1 LDISKYTV
9 EDFALNQEFRAWVFY
24 PSQSLNEYWERLF
37 EKYPV
42 QVKNAKIA
50 KEILLNLSY
59 PKYQFFERESLEVW
73 ERIDFETEEWEKNR
87 QKQTKT
93 VKVVSLNSQSLLE
106 KYENSGKQINWFSQ
120 ELRVAGILL
129 FAFSLSLI
137 FGLFFKSEPI
147 KTEYIADLVYDEYSA
162 PPGVKSTLTMQDGSK
177 VWLNSGSSVRFIKNF
192 EEDKRII
199 YLEGEAY
206 FEVAKDSLRPFS
218 VITGEVTT
226 TALGT
231 SFNISAYPHEDLKIA
246 LVEGKVAVEVVQT
259 EDSRVL
265 LEKGEALKINTNSGE
280 VKKEL
285 FDSELVI
292 AWTKKKIIFQGVK
305 LAEAVRILENWYG
318 IKFKFQNNPSPD
330 LVLYGVFQ
338 DETLENILEGLSYS
352 ARFQYKIKKDEV
364 KIIFN

>member
-1 LDISKYTV
+1 MDISKYTV
-9 EDFALNQEFRAWVFY
+9 EDFALNREFRAWVFS
-24 PSQSLNEYWERLF
+24 PSQSLNKYWERLF
-37 EKYPV
+37 EKYPA

-50 KEILLNLSY
+50 KEILLNLNY
-59 PKYQFFERESLEVW
+59 PNHQFLEREYLEVW
-73 ERIDFETEEWEKNR
+73 DRIDRETEEWEK
-87 QKQTKT
+87 KKTKT
-93 VKVVSLNSQSLLE
+93 VKVVSLNSQSLLG
-106 KYENSGKQINWFSQ
+106 KYENSGKQIVWFSQ

-129 FAFSLSLI
+129 VAFSLSLI
-137 FGLFFKSEPI
+137 FGLFFKKEPV
-147 KTEYIADLVYDEYSA
+147 KTEYIADAVYEEYSA

-177 VWLNSGSSVRFIKNF
+177 VLLNSGSSVRFIKNF

-206 FEVAKDSLRPFS
+206 FEVAKDTLRPFS

-231 SFNISAYPHEDLKIA
+231 SFNISAYRHEVLKIA
-246 LVEGKVAVEVVQT
+246 LVEGKVAVDVVQT

-280 VKKEL
+280 VKKEM

-292 AWTKKKIIFQGVK
+292 AWTKKKIIFQRVK

-318 IKFKFQNNPSPD
+318 VKFRFQNTPSPD

-352 ARFQYKIKKDEV
+352 ARFQYKIKNDEV
-364 KIIFN
+364 IIIFK